1 MIKLLIPLFLIFL
14 IYFPYLYVRYIYQN
28 YNKSLELMPFNGKEF
43 ADKILNDQGL
53 KEIKVEP
60 QNVSLQNF
68 YNPTNK
74 SIGIEDELLN
84 KKSLTSLSII
94 AHEVGHAIQHKENY
108 KPLIQRHDL
117 LEKTVIFR
125 TIGSSIVTLG
135 VGPIF
140 AFTHSLS
147 LTLIA
152 TVIALLFF
160 CIEIFINLFTLK
172 CEYDASFK
180 RAMPILKENVPEEYI
195 EQCKRV
201 LNAAALTYVANSIIR
216 VLSLRNFFFIFLR
229 LIKR

>member
-1 MIKLLIPLFLIFL
+1 MIKVLLPLFVIFL
-14 IYFPYLYVRYIYQN
+14 IYFPYFYVRYIYQN

-53 KEIKVEP
+53 KEVQIEP
-60 QNVSLQNF
+60 QKVSLQNF
-68 YNPTNK
+68 YNPENK
-74 SIGIEDELLN
+74 SIGIEDDLLN
-84 KKSLTSLSII
+84 KKSLTALSII

-108 KPLIQRHDL
+108 KPLIQRHNL
-117 LEKTVIFR
+117 LEKTVVFR

-140 AFTHSLS
+140 AFTHSFS

-152 TVIALLFF
+152 TVVALVFF
-160 CIEIFINLFTLK
+160 CIEIFINLFTLN
-172 CEYDASFK
+172 CEYDASFN
-180 RAMPILKENVPEEYI
+180 RAMPILKENVPDEYI
-195 EQCKRV
+195 EQCKKV

-229 LIKR
+229 LLKR

>member
-1 MIKLLIPLFLIFL
+1 
-14 IYFPYLYVRYIYQN
+14 
-28 YNKSLELMPFNGKEF
+28 MPFNGKEF
-43 ADKILNDQGL
+43 ADKILNEQGL
-53 KEIKVEP
+53 KDVRIEP
-60 QNVSLQNF
+60 QKATMQNF
-68 YNPTNK
+68 YNPGNK
-74 SIGIEDELLN
+74 SIGIESDLLN
-84 KKSLTSLSII
+84 KKSLTALSII

-108 KPLIQRHDL
+108 KALIQRHDL
-117 LEKTVIFR
+117 LEKTVAFR
-125 TIGSSIVTLG
+125 TIGSTIVMIG

-140 AFTHSLS
+140 AFTKSFP

-172 CEYDASFK
+172 CEYDASFN

-195 EQCKRV
+195 DQCKRV

-216 VLSLRNFFFIFLR
+216 VLSFRNFFFILLR

>member
-1 MIKLLIPLFLIFL
+1 MIKVLLPIILVLL

-28 YNKSLELMPFNGKEF
+28 YNKSLELMPFNGREF
-43 ADKILNDQGL
+43 ADKVLENHGLNEV
-53 KEIKVEP
+53 KIEP
-60 QNVSLQNF
+60 QKVFLQNF
-68 YNPTNK
+68 YNPENK

-84 KKSLTSLSII
+84 KKSLTALSII
-94 AHEVGHAIQHKENY
+94 AHEIGHAIQHKENY
-108 KPLIQRHDL
+108 KPLTQRHEL

-140 AFTHSLS
+140 ALTHSVS

-152 TVIALLFF
+152 TGIALLFF

-172 CEYDASFK
+172 CEYDASFN
-180 RAMPILKENVPEEYI
+180 RAMPILKENVPDEYI
-195 EQCKRV
+195 DRCKKV
-201 LNAAALTYVANSIIR
+201 LKAAALTYVANSIIR

-229 LIKR
+229 LLKR

>member
-1 MIKLLIPLFLIFL
+1 MIKILLPLFIIFL
-14 IYFPYLYVRYIYQN
+14 IYFPYFYVRYIYQN

-53 KEIKVEP
+53 KEVQIEHQK
-60 QNVSLQNF
+60 VSLQNF
-68 YNPTNK
+68 YNPENK
-74 SIGIEDELLN
+74 SIGIEDDLLN
-84 KKSLTSLSII
+84 KKSLTALSII

-108 KPLIQRHDL
+108 KPLIQRHNL
-117 LEKTVIFR
+117 LEKTVVFR

-140 AFTHSLS
+140 AFTHSFS

-152 TVIALLFF
+152 TVVALLFF
-160 CIEIFINLFTLK
+160 CIEIFINLFTLN
-172 CEYDASFK
+172 CEYDASFN
-180 RAMPILKENVPEEYI
+180 RAMPILKDNVPEEYI
-195 EQCKRV
+195 DQCKRV

-229 LIKR
+229 LLKR

>member
-1 MIKLLIPLFLIFL
+1 MIKILLPLLLIFL
-14 IYFPYLYVRYIYQN
+14 IYFPYIYVRYIYQN
-28 YNKSLELMPFNGKEF
+28 YNKSLDLMPFNGKEF
-43 ADKILNDQGL
+43 ADKILNEQGL
-53 KEIKVEP
+53 KYVQIEP
-60 QNVSLQNF
+60 QKANMQNF
-68 YNPTNK
+68 YNPGYK
-74 SIGIEDELLN
+74 SIGIESDLLN
-84 KKSLTSLSII
+84 KKSLTALSII

-117 LEKTVIFR
+117 LEKTVVFR

-135 VGPIF
+135 VGPLF
-140 AFTHSLS
+140 AFTQSFP

-152 TVIALLFF
+152 TIIALLFF

-172 CEYDASFK
+172 CEYDASFN

-195 EQCKRV
+195 DQCKRV

-229 LIKR
+229 LLKR

>member
-1 MIKLLIPLFLIFL
+1 MIKILLPLFIIFL
-14 IYFPYLYVRYIYQN
+14 IYFPYFYVRYIYQN

-53 KEIKVEP
+53 KEVQIEP
-60 QNVSLQNF
+60 QKVSLQNF
-68 YNPTNK
+68 YNPENK
-74 SIGIEDELLN
+74 SIGIEDDLLN
-84 KKSLTSLSII
+84 KKSLTALSII

-117 LEKTVIFR
+117 LEKTVLFR

-140 AFTHSLS
+140 AFTHSFY

-172 CEYDASFK
+172 CEYDASFN
-180 RAMPILKENVPEEYI
+180 RAMPILKKNVPKEYMD
-195 EQCKRV
+195 QCKKV

-216 VLSLRNFFFIFLR
+216 VLSLRNFFYIFLR
-229 LIKR
+229 LLKR

>member
-1 MIKLLIPLFLIFL
+1 MI
-14 IYFPYLYVRYIYQN
+14 YVANI
-28 YNKSLELMPFNGKEF
+28 
-43 ADKILNDQGL
+43 
-53 KEIKVEP
+53 EP
-60 QNVSLQNF
+60 QKVSLQNF
-68 YNPTNK
+68 YNPRNK
-74 SIGIEDELLN
+74 SIGIESELLN
-84 KKSLTSLSII
+84 KKSLTALSII

-117 LEKTVIFR
+117 LEKTVVFR

-140 AFTHSLS
+140 AFTQSFP

-152 TVIALLFF
+152 TIIALLFF

-172 CEYDASFK
+172 CEYDASFN
-180 RAMPILKENVPEEYI
+180 RAIPILKDNVPSEYI
-195 EQCKRV
+195 DQCKKV
-201 LNAAALTYVANSIIR
+201 LNSAALTYVANSIVR